1 MPGGMVPPA
10 GRIGNPRQFNPGQGP
25 MQPGQPNN
33 PGDIF
38 GGIGREVGGRLGRAI
53 VRGLPGGGGGS
64 GSGKGG
70 MPGPGGPSIGMPVER
85 PPMFIDGN
93 GNPTRDHGG
102 GAINMN
108 INPFNPAYRDGGGEP
123 PMGQT
128 APDNNGGDGG
138 GGFGGLNARADGRDP
153 FEFGED
159 PEFEEQRQRN
169 YRQYPQPGNPTPA
182 PVQRNPPMNQ
192 YTRTRAPRI
201 R

>member
-1 MPGGMVPPA
+1 
-10 GRIGNPRQFNPGQGP
+10 

-53 VRGLPGGGGGS
+53 VRGLPGGGGG
-64 GSGKGG
+64 GGGKGG
-70 MPGPGGPSIGMPVER
+70 MPGPGRPGGPSIGMPVER
-85 PPMFIDGN
+85 PPEIDMPSPGI
-93 GNPTRDHGG
+93 PPPDDP
-102 GAINMN
+102 N
-108 INPFNPAYRDGGGEP
+108 IGFGVLPPEDDGGG
-123 PMGQT
+123 
-128 APDNNGGDGG
+128 GGGG

-169 YRQYPQPGNPTPA
+169 YRQYPQPGNPAPA
-182 PVQRNPPMNQ
+182 PTPEPTPGPSFQNRSQVFNNRGRLGNQ